1 MLVGEPGIGK
11 TRLLAELAARADA
24 RGHLVLTGSA
34 SELERDLPF
43 WVFVDALDE
52 YADGLDPER
61 LEQLDESARMELAH
75 VFPGLSALGTG
86 GGTALQ
92 NERYRTHRAV
102 SDLLEALAS
111 VKPLVLILD
120 DLHWADSGTVELIG
134 ALLRRLPSAPV
145 LLAMAIRPRQVPE
158 RLSTAFERA
167 DRSGRLVRQDLGAL
181 SLPETRELL
190 GSHIDPHAA
199 AALYEESG
207 GNPFYAEQLARS
219 FDRSPASIT
228 AIADVSLAG
237 AYVPPAVAAA
247 LSEELALLSDGA
259 RLALDGAAVAG
270 DPFEPELMATAAG
283 IGEADAFSALDELL
297 RRDLVRHTDVP
308 RRFRFRHPL
317 VRRAIYD
324 ASPGG
329 WRLGA
334 HQRSAAALA
343 ERGVPAAS
351 VAHHVE
357 RSARHG
363 DSAAVAILREAGS
376 AAAQRAPATA
386 ARWFRAALRTLSET
400 ASAEERVE
408 LLTALAG
415 AQAATGQFTE
425 ARSALLEAMALL
437 PEDATA
443 ARMQLTAGCAGLEQ
457 LLGRHD
463 EAHGR
468 LVNALESLDDPVS
481 AEAVALMITLAM
493 DAFYR
498 QASADSR
505 SWGTRA
511 LAVARPLGDEP
522 LIAASSAALAL
533 ACAFEG
539 ALADAELHRAAA
551 AALVDAMPDE
561 KLAIRLDAIA
571 YLTGAELYMDHF
583 QESTSHG
590 LRGLALA
597 RATGQGFLV
606 PMLTQATASALGVQ
620 GHLLEASVLLDGA
633 IEASRLAGNDQTLA
647 WDLMNRAFIDA
658 HRGEMDTAISAA
670 EESLD
675 LTHGLGSGFV
685 STHAGVMLAIAR
697 MENGEPAKAVEL
709 FVTAGGG
716 EDMPLLPGG
725 WRAKYL
731 DLLTR
736 GWLLVGRATE
746 ARRSADAAAAVAAVT
761 GLGMA
766 AAWAQRAAAAV
777 ALETAEPGKA
787 TELALASVAACDAAG
802 AAVEAA
808 ISRTLAGRALALAGD
823 RERAVAELQR
833 AIATLEECGAQR
845 FRLEAERELR
855 KLGHAVPRRSRPG
868 KLDETGIA
876 SLSERELE
884 LARLVVDRKTNPE
897 IAAALFLSQKTVES
911 HLRNIFR
918 KLDVTSRVE
927 LARVVERADRAAG
940 NER

>member
-1 MLVGEPGIGK
+1 MSAAPQQLVGRPAELGTFDEVLAGLEDGHPAAIMLVGEPGIGK
-11 TRLLAELAARADA
+11 TRLLAELGARADA
-24 RGHLVLTGSA
+24 RGHLVLSGSA

-52 YADGLDPER
+52 YADGLEPER

-75 VFPGLSALGTG
+75 VFPGLSTLGTG

-92 NERYRTHRAV
+92 NERYRTHRAI

-167 DRSGRLVRQDLGAL
+167 DRSGRLVRHDLGAL

-199 AALYEESG
+199 VALYEESG

-219 FDRSPASIT
+219 FDRSPASTT
-228 AIADVSLAG
+228 AIADISLAG

-247 LSEELALLSDGA
+247 LSEELALLTAGA

-270 DPFEPELMATAAG
+270 DPFEPELMAAAAD

-297 RRDLVRHTDVP
+297 RRDLVRQTDVP

-334 HQRSAAALA
+334 HQRSADALA

-415 AQAATGQFTE
+415 AQAATGQFIE

-437 PEDATA
+437 PENADSRAHTVDRRVCGTRAA
-443 ARMQLTAGCAGLEQ
+443 ARPARRGSRPPRRRARFPCRSRFTRRRRPVDHARDGRVLPAGARRRARLGRACAGGRPPARGRTADRSGAGGPRPRLYVRGRARRGAGTSRQ
-457 LLGRHD
+457 SRRADRCDARRAARDPSRRDRVPDRRRGVHGSLRRRRGARAPRTRRRACHRSGLPRSDVDASLGDGDQRAGPAD
-463 EAHGR
+463 RVGRAHGR
-468 LVNALESLDDPVS
+468 GDRGLEARRQRP
-481 AEAVALMITLAM
+481 
-493 DAFYR
+493 DAGLGPGEPR
-498 QASADSR
+498 VR
-505 SWGTRA
+505 RRA
-511 LAVARPLGDEP
+511 ARRARLGDLGGRGERGDHARPRRRL
-522 LIAASSAALAL
+522 
-533 ACAFEG
+533 
-539 ALADAELHRAAA
+539 
-551 AALVDAMPDE
+551 
-561 KLAIRLDAIA
+561 RLDARRRDA
-571 YLTGAELYMDHF
+571 RNRSPAER
-583 QESTSHG
+583 
-590 LRGLALA
+590 RGGQGGRAVRQCRRRRVDAPASRRLA
-597 RATGQGFLV
+597 REV
-606 PMLTQATASALGVQ
+606 P
-620 GHLLEASVLLDGA
+620 
-633 IEASRLAGNDQTLA
+633 
-647 WDLMNRAFIDA
+647 
-658 HRGEMDTAISAA
+658 
-670 EESLD
+670 
-675 LTHGLGSGFV
+675 
-685 STHAGVMLAIAR
+685 
-697 MENGEPAKAVEL
+697 
-709 FVTAGGG
+709 
-716 EDMPLLPGG
+716 
-725 WRAKYL
+725 
-731 DLLTR
+731 
-736 GWLLVGRATE
+736 
-746 ARRSADAAAAVAAVT
+746 RSADARLADARQARGGCAGGGVRRRGRRRDGTRHA
-761 GLGMA
+761 GGM
-766 AAWAQRAAAAV
+766 
-777 ALETAEPGKA
+777 G
-787 TELALASVAACDAAG
+787 AACRS
-802 AAVEAA
+802 
-808 ISRTLAGRALALAGD
+808 SRRA
-823 RERAVAELQR
+823 RAR
-833 AIATLEECGAQR
+833 
-845 FRLEAERELR
+845 
-855 KLGHAVPRRSRPG
+855 
-868 KLDETGIA
+868 
-876 SLSERELE
+876 
-884 LARLVVDRKTNPE
+884 
-897 IAAALFLSQKTVES
+897 
-911 HLRNIFR
+911 
-918 KLDVTSRVE
+918 
-927 LARVVERADRAAG
+927 
-940 NER
+940 